1 MQVLRNIYILF
12 FNFLNVGNSKQESR
26 HSGVVNPA
34 LVHWAWGGGHAR
46 GWPSITCALVTPL
59 PRRPRVSCVT
69 VSGRASFPCPDVV
82 QMQLGFLPPASPG
95 SPAETRH
102 VWAPSERH
110 TSQLM
115 VPFQS
120 FQVSGCSP
128 FSFPFFLS
136 LDLISSL
143 WNVVEFCPL
152 TTSLTK
158 GPAMLPKSFY

>member
-1 MQVLRNIYILF
+1 MQVLHNICILF

-34 LVHWAWGGGHAR
+34 LVHWVWGGGHAR
-46 GWPSITCALVTPL
+46 GWSSITCALVTPL
-59 PRRPRVSCVT
+59 PRRPSVSCVT
-69 VSGRASFPCPDVV
+69 VSGRVSFPCPDV
-82 QMQLGFLPPASPG
+82 QMQLGLPPVSPG
-95 SPAETRH
+95 SPAEMRH

-128 FSFPFFLS
+128 FSFPFFFLS
-136 LDLISSL
+136 LDLI
-143 WNVVEFCPL
+143 F
-152 TTSLTK
+152 
-158 GPAMLPKSFY
+158 